1 MNTVHFVGAG
11 SGAPDLITVRGM
23 RLLKEADV
31 IVYAGSLVN
40 PELLSWASS
49 GCEIYDSAYL
59 HLEQV
64 IEIMERAVRQ
74 GKKVV
79 RLHTG
84 DPSIYGAIR
93 EQIDLLEERGID
105 CDVCPGVSS
114 FQGAAASL
122 QAEYT
127 LPGVSQTVI
136 LTRLEGR
143 TPVPEREKLK
153 NLASHGASMAIFLS
167 AAMAERL
174 QRELLDSGGYDS
186 ETPCAVVF
194 KATWPEEKKFRT
206 TLGRLAET
214 MKESGIRKTAII
226 LVGDFL
232 EGEYQRSRLYD
243 RHFSTEFRKAEG
255 ETGGA
260 TGFPELVS
268 SAESPKSAEL
278 SESAGATELSAPE
291 ADAGTEKDAEKD
303 SLAGRDVIWVTAFC
317 YTTRAEELAERV
329 RAFFQDDRQIHL
341 VWRKEKKLTEE
352 IFQRSDL
359 LLFFCASGIAVRQ
372 TAPFVK
378 DKAGDPAA
386 LVLGEDGKF
395 VISLLSG
402 HLGGANEYAERISAS
417 LGAVPVITTASD
429 ARLLPSLDSWASKC
443 GLAID
448 DMKLAKRIMAEILD
462 ISDSGG
468 VAERTHLHGWF
479 RPEEPYR
486 SAEQGGRKL
495 NCSAEQGGR
504 KLNRS
509 AEQGG
514 GELNRS
520 AEQSG
525 GELNRSAERGGREE
539 SSRISLS
546 DYRLCIASDRTTALQ
561 ALAAEGVERRK
572 ALILEPRRYAVGVG
586 CRKDCSPKEM
596 EAFLRRFLE
605 ENGLESRLVGS
616 LASVSRKAEEACI
629 KAAARSFHV
638 PYTVYSKED
647 LLSAIGDFSS
657 SDFVYSTVGVDNVCE
672 RSAVLAAGQLGGF
685 SAGEK
690 RARREQNG
698 NNEQNEQNGRNGDL
712 SQGRLIVKKTSEN
725 GMTVAAAV
733 CDVPQDFCRILTLEE
748 WIELATARRGLGL
761 EIPQSNPQEAG
772 ATGSEGMQF

>member
-23 RLLKEADV
+23 RLLQEADV

-143 TPVPEREKLK
+143 TPVPEGEKLK

-194 KATWPEEKKFRT
+194 KATWPEEKKIRT

-232 EGEYQRSRLYD
+232 EGEYQRSKLYD
-243 RHFSTEFRKAEG
+243 RHFSTEFRKAEE

-278 SESAGATELSAPE
+278 SESAGATELSATE

-372 TAPFVK
+372 TAPFLK

-429 ARLLPSLDSWASKC
+429 ARRLPSLDSWASKC

-448 DMKLAKRIMAEILD
+448 DMKLAQRIMAEILD

-468 VAERTHLHGWF
+468 VAERTHPHGRF

-495 NCSAEQGGR
+495 NCSAEQSGG

-514 GELNRS
+514 RKLD
-520 AEQSG
+520 
-525 GELNRSAERGGREE
+525 RSAERGGREE

-712 SQGRLIVKKTSEN
+712 SQGRLIVKKTAEN
-725 GMTVAAAV
+725 GMTAAAAV

-761 EIPQSNPQEAG
+761 EIPQSDPQEAG
-772 ATGSEGMQF
+772 TAGSEEVRF